1 MNNSMKTKIL
11 VVVQNI
17 SKAQEHEWYVEYIN
31 REKFDI
37 QFLLINCKG
46 TYMDQFLV
54 SRNVP
59 VFHLFYSSKSEL
71 PGLTFRIFHLL
82 RKEKFDIIHTHL
94 FEATLA
100 GLTAAMLAG
109 VSRRIYT
116 RHHSDYHHVYFPSAV
131 KYDKYNN
138 FLATAIVAISRNV
151 QHILIDKENAS
162 ASKVHLIHH
171 GIDLSDYRPG
181 AVEMKR
187 VSAIKNKY
195 DLNGPGPFI
204 GAISRFTAWK
214 GVQYIV
220 PAFKEL
226 LKEYPTAILI
236 LANANGDYKAE
247 ILDLLK
253 EINSEHVRL
262 IQFEND
268 IAALYKSFDCFVH
281 VPIDSS
287 SEAFG
292 QTYIESLASQIPS
305 VFTISG
311 IAAEFIKDK
320 VNAFVVPYKSSSAV
334 KDAVLFVLNNK
345 DSLSG
350 MVEAG
355 YEEVAAKFDIHIK
368 ISKLEQLYS

>member
-1 MNNSMKTKIL
+1 MKIKIL
-11 VVVQNI
+11 IVVQNI

-46 TYMDQFLV
+46 TFMDQFLV
-54 SRNVP
+54 SRKVP
-59 VFHLFYSSKSEL
+59 VFHMSYKSKSEL
-71 PGLTFRIFHLL
+71 PGLTFRIFQLL
-82 RKEKFDIIHTHL
+82 RSEKFDIIHTHL

-100 GLTAAMLAG
+100 GLTAARLAG
-109 VSRRIYT
+109 IKKRIYT

-138 FLATAIVAISRNV
+138 FLATDIVAISRNV
-151 QHILIDKENAS
+151 QHILIDKENAPE
-162 ASKVHLIHH
+162 SKVHLVHH
-171 GIDLSDYRPG
+171 GIDLTDYRPG
-181 AVEMKR
+181 AVDNR
-187 VSAIKNKY
+187 RILDLKNKY
-195 DLNGPGPFI
+195 GLTGNGPFI

-220 PAFKEL
+220 PAFKDI
-226 LKEYPTAILI
+226 LKEYPGAILI
-236 LANANGDYKAE
+236 LANANGDYKSE

-253 EINSEHVRL
+253 EVNSENVRL

-268 IAALYKSFDCFVH
+268 IAALYKTFDCFVH
-281 VPIDSS
+281 VPIDIS

-292 QTYIESLASQIPS
+292 QTYLEALASEIPS

-311 IAAEFIKDK
+311 IAAEFIWDK
-320 VNAFVVPYKSSSAV
+320 VNAIVVPYKNSNAV
-334 KDAVLFVLNNK
+334 KDAVLFVLSNR

-350 MVEAG
+350 MVQAG
-355 YEEVAAKFDIHIK
+355 YDEVAARFDIHIK
-368 ISKLEQLYS
+368 IDKLEQLYS